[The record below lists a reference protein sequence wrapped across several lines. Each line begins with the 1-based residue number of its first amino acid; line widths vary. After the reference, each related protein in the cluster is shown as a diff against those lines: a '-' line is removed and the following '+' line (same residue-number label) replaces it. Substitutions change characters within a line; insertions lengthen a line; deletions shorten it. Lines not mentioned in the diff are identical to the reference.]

1 MTSYT
6 NVKVN
11 ISEGQK
17 QKIQQAVKAG
27 CSAVGIHLG
36 RQDLKGNDIIAITN
50 SQAKKLAKA
59 YKDGKGITIKMKP
72 NNSNIIQNTKLEGGL
87 YEYSQRI
94 ILYKAHFR
102 PTMTQKFKIVFF
114 SEKLHESSD

>member
-114 SEKLHESSD
+114 PEKLHESSD